1 MLGQVGGRQSLAE
14 GMVRIEVTGRPRTK
28 GSLKPVHVKAGPGRC
43 RVGLTEDGEFSK
55 PWKEHMMRA
64 IIASCRVERF
74 DGAVVVETF
83 FRFEPLASEERAGA
97 PWPVRP
103 PGPTAQGDWDKLTR
117 NVGDALTQ
125 SGLIRDDCLVIGG
138 PSYKRFTLP
147 GEVAGVLIKV
157 REATA
162 RDFNLILAMER
173 T

>member
-1 MLGQVGGRQSLAE
+1 MLGQVGGRQSLAD

-28 GSLKPVHVKAGPGRC
+28 GSMEPVHKKTGPGKC
-43 RVGLTEDGEFSK
+43 RVWLTEDNPHSK

-74 DGAVVVETF
+74 EGAVIVETF
-83 FRFEPLASEERAGA
+83 FRFERLASEERAMP

-157 REATA
+157 RPAA
-162 RDFNLILAMER
+162 AADLYAILAMEQA
-173 T
+173 

>member
-1 MLGQVGGRQSLAE
+1 
-14 GMVRIEVTGRPRTK
+14 
-28 GSLKPVHVKAGPGRC
+28 
-43 RVGLTEDGEFSK
+43 VGLTEDGEFSK

-74 DGAVVVETF
+74 EGAVIVETF
-83 FRFEPLASEERAGA
+83 FRFERLASEERCGD
-97 PWPVRP
+97 PWPIKP

-147 GEVAGVLIKV
+147 GEAASALIKV
-157 REATA
+157 RPATVA
-162 RDFNLILAMER
+162 DLDAILAMER
-173 T
+173 A

>member
-1 MLGQVGGRQSLAE
+1 MLGQVDGRQSLAD

-28 GSLKPVHVKAGPGRC
+28 GSLKPSHVKIGPGRC

-74 DGAVVVETF
+74 EGAVIVETF
-83 FRFEPLASEERAGA
+83 FRFERLASEERAGE
-97 PWPVRP
+97 PWPVKP

-125 SGLIRDDCLVIGG
+125 SGLIKDDCLVIGG
-138 PSYKRFTLP
+138 PSYKRFVLP
-147 GEVAGVLIKV
+147 GEPAGVLIKV
-157 REATA
+157 RPAVA
-162 RDFNLILAMER
+162 ADLDAILALER
-173 T
+173 A